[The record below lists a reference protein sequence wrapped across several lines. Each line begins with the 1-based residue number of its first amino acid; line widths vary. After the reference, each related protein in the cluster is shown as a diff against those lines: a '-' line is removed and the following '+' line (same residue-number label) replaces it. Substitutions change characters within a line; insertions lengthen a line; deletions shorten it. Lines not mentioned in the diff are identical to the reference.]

1 MAIQPM
7 SFLLGLGTAFVLP
20 LLSRVIRPLAVE
32 AAAAGM
38 GFFDEARR
46 VIAEQVET
54 LEDIAAEAKA
64 RRAHLIATAEMN
76 GGDSNGAESNGG
88 EPSAEAEPT
97 PARARRRGN
106 GATRRHVS

>member
-54 LEDIAAEAKA
+54 LEDIAAE
-64 RRAHLIATAEMN
+64 T
-76 GGDSNGAESNGG
+76 NGG
-88 EPSAEAEPT
+88 EPSAEPEPA

>member
-1 MAIQPM
+1 MPIHPG
-7 SFLLGLGTAFVLP
+7 SFLLGLGAAFALP

-46 VIAEQVET
+46 VMAEQLET
-54 LEDIAAEAKA
+54 LEDIAAEARA
-64 RRAHLIATAEMN
+64 RREHLVAAAET
-76 GGDSNGAESNGG
+76 NGAETNGG
-88 EPSAEAEPT
+88 EPITESEPT

-106 GATRRHVS
+106 GAARRQVS

>member
-64 RRAHLIATAEMN
+64 RRAHLIAAA
-76 GGDSNGAESNGG
+76 DINGAETNGG
-88 EPSAEAEPT
+88 EPSAEPEPA

>member
-64 RRAHLIATAEMN
+64 RRAHLIAAEMN
-76 GGDSNGAESNGG
+76 GAESNGAETNGG
-88 EPSAEAEPT
+88 EPSAEPEPA

>member
-1 MAIQPM
+1 MAIQPL
-7 SFLLGLGTAFVLP
+7 SFLLGLGAAFVLP

-46 VIAEQVET
+46 VIAEQVEV

-64 RRAHLIATAEMN
+64 RRAHLVAAAET
-76 GGDSNGAESNGG
+76 NGAETNG
-88 EPSAEAEPT
+88 EPSVELEPA

>member
-7 SFLLGLGTAFVLP
+7 SFLLGLGTALVLP

-64 RRAHLIATAEMN
+64 RRAHLVAAAET
-76 GGDSNGAESNGG
+76 NGAETNGG
-88 EPSAEAEPT
+88 EPSVEPEPA

-106 GATRRHVS
+106 GAARRHVS